1 MIGLHTHE
9 YACASGADCAA
20 LGSSDTHCAVA
31 GGKSSYSRWS
41 RTCRINGMAGR
52 VLCVECCRLLGFK
65 SVYQIE
71 RKEGRIKGLPRPVI
85 KLEDKSGN
93 ATPALAALETL
104 TATRQQLGSVLG
116 YWDKAMRG

>member
-1 MIGLHTHE
+1 M
-9 YACASGADCAA
+9 
-20 LGSSDTHCAVA
+20 
-31 GGKSSYSRWS
+31 
-41 RTCRINGMAGR
+41 
-52 VLCVECCRLLGFK
+52 ECCRLLGFK

-104 TATRQQLGSVLG
+104 TARQQLGSVLG